1 MWRDVDRIVLMGD
14 GKILADLH
22 PDELLSTR
30 LLEENGIRE
39 PLYLTALRYAGVE
52 LAPAKKPAHV
62 DSVVIDKADRKK
74 ITDWFW
80 SRPAAE
86 AEKEHEPLLEVR
98 NLTFGYERG
107 RQTLRDVSLTIQKG
121 EMVSIV
127 GKNGA
132 GKSTFPNWSA
142 ALRHQILVKSFSRE
156 GIFCRKISATEP
168 NISAM

>member
-1 MWRDVDRIVLMGD
+1 M
-14 GKILADLH
+14 
-22 PDELLSTR
+22 
-30 LLEENGIRE
+30 
-39 PLYLTALRYAGVE
+39 
-52 LAPAKKPAHV
+52 
-62 DSVVIDKADRKK
+62 
-74 ITDWFW
+74 TDWFW

-132 GKSTFPNWSA
+132 GKSTFSK
-142 ALRHQILVKSFSRE
+142 LVCGFETPDSGEIFSRE

-168 NISAM
+168 NILAM